1 MEIGGL
7 EGVLIRAGEVS
18 EAVPS
23 LATAA
28 RSARESVTLQSA
40 ECSVARHL
48 SLLDI
53 LPPNQPTNGSTI

>member
-28 RSARESVTLQSA
+28 RSARESVTLRLQHTA
-40 ECSVARHL
+40 LR
-48 SLLDI
+48 
-53 LPPNQPTNGSTI
+53 PNQPTNVLAI

>member
-28 RSARESVTLQSA
+28 RSARESVTL
-40 ECSVARHL
+40 R
-48 SLLDI
+48 
-53 LPPNQPTNGSTI
+53 LPKPTLCGRNNQPMCPPSEPGGVGK

>member
-1 MEIGGL
+1 MGGF
-7 EGVLIRAGEVS
+7 EGGLIRAGEVS

-40 ECSVARHL
+40 ECSVASQL
-48 SLLDI
+48 FLLNI
-53 LPPNQPTNGSTI
+53 LPPNHPTNGSTI